1 MFFPPPPPPPHHTH
15 THTKNCTKPIYH
27 LGIFSIHYSL
37 TKLSGQSKIP
47 GICVHAER
55 EREGERE
62 RERPVISQCQPI
74 KHISSI
80 SA

>member
-1 MFFPPPPPPPHHTH
+1 VY
-15 THTKNCTKPIYH
+15 KR
-27 LGIFSIHYSL
+27 
-37 TKLSGQSKIP
+37 QP